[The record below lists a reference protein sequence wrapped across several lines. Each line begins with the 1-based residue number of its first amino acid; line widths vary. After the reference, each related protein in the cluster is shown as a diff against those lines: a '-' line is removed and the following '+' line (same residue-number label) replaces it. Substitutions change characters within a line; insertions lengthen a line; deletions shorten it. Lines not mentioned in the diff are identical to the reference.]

1 MPGSDTFTEPT
12 TLAEAESLRAELT
25 GDVQSIQ
32 AQLGDKQRIDDEG
45 RRLSSQEYWTWKK
58 RAQHA
63 LNQKLEDLRAVKLWM
78 RENRPESA
86 VLSLDAQSHLANLHT
101 IVSTLMG
108 EGVEFEASEKEHIVA
123 AGHYLR
129 SAR

>member
-1 MPGSDTFTEPT
+1 V
-12 TLAEAESLRAELT
+12 EAESLRAELT

-58 RAQHA
+58 KAHHA

-78 RENRPESA
+78 RENRPEPT
-86 VLSLDAQSHLANLHT
+86 VPSLDAQAHLTKLHA

-108 EGVEFEASEKEHIVA
+108 EGVEFEVVEKEQIVA

-129 SAR
+129 SDK